1 MFNVRTIAISIASLG
16 LTTAALATN
25 SNIETGACCAPDPD
39 TGVLY
44 CTEII
49 EEFCIDAGGY
59 WYGPNTTCTDPFV
72 ECVQQVETGAC
83 CWEDADGIHCLEVE
97 DYKCEDLGGQWWGAG
112 TLCTDPQVDCLDP

>member
-16 LTTAALATN
+16 LTTVAMAAN

-83 CWEDADGIHCLEVE
+83 C
-97 DYKCEDLGGQWWGAG
+97 
-112 TLCTDPQVDCLDP
+112 